1 MSSTGVSTGPEAKVS
16 DIGAIDMKLEVV
28 TLPVSDVDRA
38 KRFYQSLG
46 WRMDN
51 DVKISEDVRG
61 VQFTPPRSE
70 CSITVGKGLTTTEP
84 GSVQRLELVVSDIEA
99 ARADLISRGVQVS
112 ELFHRGEGGLMPGPD
127 PQRRSYLT
135 YASFSDPDGNGW
147 LLQEVTS
154 RPASRL
160 WSH

>member
-1 MSSTGVSTGPEAKVS
+1 MGSTGVSIDGSPQVS
-16 DIGAIDMKLEVV
+16 EIGTIDMKLEVV

-46 WRMDN
+46 WRLDN
-51 DVKISEDVRG
+51 DVTVGDARG
-61 VQFTPPRSE
+61 VQFTPPHSD
-70 CSITVGKGLTTTEP
+70 CSITIGKGLTTTEP

-99 ARADLISRGVQVS
+99 ARADLISRGVEVS
-112 ELFHRGEGGLMPGPD
+112 ELFHRGESGLMSGPD
-127 PQRRSYLT
+127 PERRSYLT
-135 YASFSDPDGNGW
+135 YASFTDPDGNGW

-154 RPASRL
+154 RPPSRF